1 MNTPANPPLLIRRSL
16 VRIQPGG
23 VPNRRMAAKKTYGM
37 TLSGRVID
45 DELIEELAAQAECGY
60 DVGDLCD

>member
-1 MNTPANPPLLIRRSL
+1 MNTPANPPLLIRRRWFESS
-16 VRIQPGG
+16 RGRAQS
-23 VPNRRMAAKKTYGM
+23 RMAAKKTYGM